1 MILHRLLGRGPAI
14 ILACLVATFATRAL
28 AQPNPGLSQLGG
40 FVYIDRNND
49 GILAFSN
56 QANPEFAIPDVSI
69 SLFSKT
75 GAVETLVSTMLSDAN
90 GRYLFP
96 NINPGT
102 YVLRQT
108 QPNEYVDGLDTLGV
122 LQAFNGGVIAPPAS
136 PGTAGD
142 NFFTDIVLTANIG
155 GEFYNFGERG
165 LNSANVS
172 KRLLLASAP
181 ELPPVVPEPGTM
193 CLVASAVG
201 GLCCRR
207 RSRK

>member
-1 MILHRLLGRGPAI
+1 MNLRRLLGRGPAI
-14 ILACLVATFATRAL
+14 FAACFVATCTTIAV

-40 FVYIDRNND
+40 YVYIDRNND

-69 SLFSKT
+69 SLFSKVNN
-75 GAVETLVSTMLSDAN
+75 VETLVSSVFSDAN

-108 QPNEYVDGLDTLGV
+108 QPVEYVDGIDTLGI

-142 NFFTDIVLTANIG
+142 NFFTDIVLTPNVG

-165 LNSANVS
+165 LTSAFVS
-172 KRLLLASAP
+172 KRLLFASAP
-181 ELPPVVPEPGTM
+181 PLPPVVPEPGVVG
-193 CLVASAVG
+193 LFAAAVG
-201 GLCCRR
+201 LFWSGR
-207 RSRK
+207 RSRR

>member
-14 ILACLVATFATRAL
+14 LLACIVATFATRAV

-49 GILAFSN
+49 GIIAFSN

-69 SLFSKT
+69 SLFSKVGT
-75 GAVETLVSTMLSDAN
+75 VETLVSTALSDAN

-102 YVLRQT
+102 FVLRQT
-108 QPNEYVDGLDTLGV
+108 QPVEYVDGIDTLGI
-122 LQAFNGGVIAPPAS
+122 LQAFNGAVIPPNAS
-136 PGTAGD
+136 PGTAGN
-142 NFFTDIVLTANIG
+142 NFFTDIVLTPNVG

-165 LNSANVS
+165 LTSAFVS
-172 KRLLLASAP
+172 KRLLFASAP
-181 ELPPVVPEPGTM
+181 PLPPVVPEPGALG
-193 CLVASAVG
+193 LVVAAVG
-201 GLCCRR
+201 GLWCRR
-207 RSRK
+207 QSRG

>member
-1 MILHRLLGRGPAI
+1 MILHRLLGRGPSI
-14 ILACLVATFATRAL
+14 LLACIVVTFATRAV

-40 FVYIDRNND
+40 WVYIDRNDD

-69 SLFSKT
+69 SLFSKVGT
-75 GAVETLVSTMLSDAN
+75 VETLVSTMLTDPN

-108 QPNEYVDGLDTLGV
+108 QPAMFVDGKDTLGV

-136 PGTAGD
+136 PGTAGN
-142 NFFTDIVLTANIG
+142 NFFTDIVLTPNIG

-165 LNSANVS
+165 LTSAFVS
-172 KRLLLASAP
+172 KRFLFASAP
-181 ELPPVVPEPGTM
+181 PLPPVTPEPG
-193 CLVASAVG
+193 AVG
-201 GLCCRR
+201 LIVAAVVGLWCRR
-207 RSRK
+207 RSR

>member
-14 ILACLVATFATRAL
+14 LLACIVATFATRAV

-40 FVYIDRNND
+40 FVYIDRNDD

-69 SLFSKT
+69 SLFSKVGT
-75 GAVETLVSTMLSDAN
+75 GETLVSSMLSDAN
-90 GRYLFP
+90 GRYLFQ

-108 QPNEYVDGLDTLGV
+108 QPNMFVDGKDTLGV

-142 NFFTDIVLTANIG
+142 NFFTDIVLTPNIG

-165 LNSANVS
+165 LTSAFVS
-172 KRLLLASAP
+172 KRLLFASAP
-181 ELPPVVPEPGTM
+181 PLPPVIPEPGAIGLIVSAM
-193 CLVASAVG
+193 CG
-201 GLCCRR
+201 CWCRR
-207 RSRK
+207 GARR